1 MGDARA
7 PPGLRAAQM
16 RLCVARGA
24 ATLADADEPSP
35 PPPPCIADF
44 RLFSSSSFAPQAIA
58 CAYEEDDEDTNDL
71 DAPLGAALPTRRR
84 LVCSSPSSPPR
95 AFSLSARIAAAR
107 PHDDK
112 PPAPNAPFWPAGV
125 AAYTRKGYLRGN
137 PSFKPQN
144 QDRGFVVAAAAAPAA
159 TTPPVLL
166 LGVCDGH
173 GSDGHHVSACLA
185 RHFPRLLAQRVL
197 LPPPKKDRAKE
208 HQQQQHPHPLR
219 LLLPFWPPPTPSSP
233 RSTLSASS
241 SSLVRPLAP
250 PQPSEFARWR
260 QAFTDGDRLLASGG
274 AGSAER
280 VIDSGSTA
288 CVVRVCG
295 STGTLTA
302 AWVGDS
308 RAALGGWR
316 PPAPLLARRAA
327 RGRRREAEGEEDQ
340 RQQQQQLR
348 FGGGGPPLTRPTAAA
363 AAEATASLAAH
374 AQPLTDDHSP
384 DRPDEKA
391 RIERSGGRVSPMVV
405 GPPPGVYAGPHRVWF
420 ASGARDY
427 PGLAMSRAFG
437 DLGARAAGVV
447 CEPEVRRWQ
456 LVLPAADPPV
466 PPRAASSSSSSS
478 SPPPPPPPVVQPLL
492 LIASDGVFEYL
503 DNEDALGAA
512 AAGAERAAAAGAT
525 PQEAAAAA
533 SRAVVAAAERSWRL
547 DRAGGGYCDDITA
560 VVALWTGG

>member
-250 PQPSEFARWR
+250 PARVW
-260 QAFTDGDRLLASGG
+260 
-274 AGSAER
+274 
-280 VIDSGSTA
+280 
-288 CVVRVCG
+288 
-295 STGTLTA
+295 
-302 AWVGDS
+302 W
-308 RAALGGWR
+308 
-316 PPAPLLARRAA
+316 
-327 RGRRREAEGEEDQ
+327 RGRRRARYRQ
-340 RQQQQQLR
+340 RLDGVRRARVRLDGHADGCMGGRLSGGLGWLAPPRAAARAPRRARPQAR
-348 FGGGGPPLTRPTAAA
+348 SRGGGGSTTAAA
-363 AAEATASLAAH
+363 AAPIRRRRPAPH
-374 AQPLTDDHSP
+374 APHGRRRRRGHRLP
-384 DRPDEKA
+384 RRARPALD
-391 RIERSGGRVSPMVV
+391 GRP
-405 GPPPGVYAGPHRVWF
+405 
-420 ASGARDY
+420 
-427 PGLAMSRAFG
+427 
-437 DLGARAAGVV
+437 
-447 CEPEVRRWQ
+447 
-456 LVLPAADPPV
+456 
-466 PPRAASSSSSSS
+466 
-478 SPPPPPPPVVQPLL
+478 
-492 LIASDGVFEYL
+492 
-503 DNEDALGAA
+503 
-512 AAGAERAAAAGAT
+512 
-525 PQEAAAAA
+525 
-533 SRAVVAAAERSWRL
+533 
-547 DRAGGGYCDDITA
+547 
-560 VVALWTGG
+560 